1 MTFQR
6 RLGLAF
12 ALMAI
17 PLLMVAALAY
27 RSNRLEREALED
39 LGEGLG
45 RSRTYAEVESA
56 LQAEG
61 EIVWRAL
68 SGFEEDVPRELETNR
83 QVATYW
89 LERWEAGLRPE
100 ERRFAVQ
107 VRRLRAQIDSVTDSV
122 VALSAAGRRDE
133 GYRLAQRELRAR
145 LFPELTALNQ
155 EIYRHARTASVQ
167 RAFVRVEEI
176 VDRERR
182 LLLVI
187 MAAAIATGLVLAAGF
202 ARSLVRPIDDLRSAM
217 AVVGAGDL
225 DHPISTDAHDEIGD
239 LARAS
244 ADDGAAARSRA
255 RDAGARSTPSSRRR
269 SAQLER
275 TQAQLV
281 ESEKLASVGQMA
293 AGVAHGLRNPLAS
306 LRASAQ
312 LALRHPD
319 SPAARESLAR
329 HDQEVDRLDKRIT
342 HLLTFSR
349 PRRSTRCTSAS
360 ARWWTVPCPPSPR
373 SLLADRGHPA
383 PEVAVPEDLPDVHV
397 DPMKVEQT
405 MHELISNALDAMP
418 GGRPLGLGRHAPD
431 GRRGVSSRSATPAS
445 GIPADVLPIGVRP
458 VLHHAAG
465 GHRARARDR
474 QALRGAEWRH
484 AGDQRARPAG
494 APPCGSTSPPPRPAG
509 GGGRMSGGTI
519 LVVDDERTLARAIRG
534 YLTEAGYEV
543 EVAGDAETG
552 ARDARPAAPRR
563 GLHRRAAARHERHR
577 PAAEDPRVRRRHL
590 GVRHDGVRHASRARW
605 RR

>member
-133 GYRLAQRELRAR
+133 GYRLARRELKAR

-155 EIYRHARTASVQ
+155 EIYRQARTASVQ

-182 LLLVI
+182 LLFAI
-187 MAAAIATGLVLAAGF
+187 MAAAIVTGCCSPRDSRAVSCAPSTTCGAPW
-202 ARSLVRPIDDLRSAM
+202 RSW
-217 AVVGAGDL
+217 
-225 DHPISTDAHDEIGD
+225 
-239 LARAS
+239 ARATS
-244 ADDGAAARSRA
+244 T
-255 RDAGARSTPSSRRR
+255 TPSPP
-269 SAQLER
+269 
-275 TQAQLV
+275 
-281 ESEKLASVGQMA
+281 G
-293 AGVAHGLRNPLAS
+293 
-306 LRASAQ
+306 RA
-312 LALRHPD
+312 
-319 SPAARESLAR
+319 
-329 HDQEVDRLDKRIT
+329 T
-342 HLLTFSR
+342 
-349 PRRSTRCTSAS
+349 
-360 ARWWTVPCPPSPR
+360 
-373 SLLADRGHPA
+373 
-383 PEVAVPEDLPDVHV
+383 
-397 DPMKVEQT
+397 
-405 MHELISNALDAMP
+405 
-418 GGRPLGLGRHAPD
+418 
-431 GRRGVSSRSATPAS
+431 RSATSPAPS
-445 GIPADVLPIGVRP
+445 A
-458 VLHHAAG
+458 
-465 GHRARARDR
+465 
-474 QALRGAEWRH
+474 
-484 AGDQRARPAG
+484 
-494 APPCGSTSPPPRPAG
+494 T
-509 GGGRMSGGTI
+509 
-519 LVVDDERTLARAIRG
+519 
-534 YLTEAGYEV
+534 
-543 EVAGDAETG
+543 
-552 ARDARPAAPRR
+552 
-563 GLHRRAAARHERHR
+563 
-577 PAAEDPRVRRRHL
+577 
-590 GVRHDGVRHASRARW
+590 
-605 RR
+605 

>member
-133 GYRLAQRELRAR
+133 GYRLARRELKAR

-155 EIYRHARTASVQ
+155 EIYRQARTASVQ
-167 RAFVRVEEI
+167 RAFVRVEAI

-182 LLLVI
+182 LLFAI
-187 MAAAIATGLVLAAGF
+187 MAAAIVTGLLLAAGF
-202 ARSLVRPIDDLRSAM
+202 ARSLVRPINDLRSAM

-225 DHPISTDAHDEIGD
+225 DHPISTGARDEIGD
-239 LARAS
+239 LARS
-244 ADDGAAARSRA
+244 FGDMTTRLRESSAARESLNA
-255 RDAGARSTPSSRRR
+255 ELAAKI
-269 SAQLER
+269 AQLER

-281 ESEKLASVGQMA
+281 ESEKLASVGEMA
-293 AGVAHGLRNPLAS
+293 AAVAHGLRNPLAS

-319 SPAARESLAR
+319 SPAARESLHAIIE
-329 HDQEVDRLDKRIT
+329 EVDRLDKRIA

-349 PRRSTRCTSAS
+349 PAPTHQMRERIGALVDG
-360 ARWWTVPCPPSPR
+360 AIAPMR
-373 SLLADRGHPA
+373 SLLADRGIA
-383 PEVAVPEDLPDVHV
+383 LEVAIPEELPEVHV
-397 DPMKVEQT
+397 DPMKVET
-405 MHELISNALDAMP
+405 AILEIVSNALDAMP
-418 GGRPLGLGRHAPD
+418 GGGRLRLEGAALPD
-431 GRRGVSSRSATPAS
+431 GRVALAIRDTGR
-445 GIPADVLPIGVRP
+445 GIPADVLPSVCEPFFTTRAEGTGLGLAIARRFVEQNGGRLEIASAPGEGTTVRLVFP
-458 VLHHAAG
+458 GAP
-465 GHRARARDR
+465 AR
-474 QALRGAEWRH
+474 E
-484 AGDQRARPAG
+484 PAG
-494 APPCGSTSPPPRPAG
+494 
-509 GGGRMSGGTI
+509 
-519 LVVDDERTLARAIRG
+519 
-534 YLTEAGYEV
+534 
-543 EVAGDAETG
+543 VA
-552 ARDARPAAPRR
+552 
-563 GLHRRAAARHERHR
+563 
-577 PAAEDPRVRRRHL
+577 
-590 GVRHDGVRHASRARW
+590 
-605 RR
+605 